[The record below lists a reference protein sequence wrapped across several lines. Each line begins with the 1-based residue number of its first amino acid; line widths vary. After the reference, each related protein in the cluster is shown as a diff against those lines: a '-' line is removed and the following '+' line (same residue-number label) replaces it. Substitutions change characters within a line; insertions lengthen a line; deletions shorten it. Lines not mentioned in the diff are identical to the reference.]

1 MHKEGNCIHRV
12 QRKLDVVEHISN
24 TSAPKEETGIPE
36 VSRPANLAYTV
47 VEKSLPQTRRA
58 GRLSSDFHTLNYGM
72 YTSYMNMCPH
82 SEHTHIIHIHSIL
95 T

>member
-36 VSRPANLAYTV
+36 ASRTANPAYTE
-47 VEKSLPQTRRA
+47 VEKSLPQTRWA
-58 GRLSSDFHTLNYGM
+58 GRLSSDFHTLKYGM
-72 YTSYMNMCPH
+72 YTSYMNMHPH
-82 SEHTHIIHIHSIL
+82 NEHTRIIHIHNIL